1 MIGYT
6 IRYYHTVLIY
16 RYVSA
21 QPPSSSF
28 LFGPRTQMIISP
40 NMVIQGCTLPKCQ
53 QSLALKKQLK
63 HAKAASGHLMSS
75 ACEALWRITFLRLH
89 VFVDVVRRSSQHV
102 YISVMTA
109 MAVPIAILPVLF
121 CEPLTARLI
130 LCFVSDTV
138 CDQERNYHIFFQLL
152 QARED
157 PQLKDLGIGAPE
169 VGSTLELA
177 NCSNESQEIRFWDP
191 LTGIQLHQGLPILC
205 TWYRWCTV
213 FCGSEGG
220 ICQIVDIHHLQSRWH
235 LPSHIRLSK
244 GLPELP
250 TFEWL
255 AMYIDVQW
263 SS

>member
-6 IRYYHTVLIY
+6 IRCYHTVLIY

-102 YISVMTA
+102 DISVSWQ
-109 MAVPIAILPVLF
+109 PWLCQLPSCLF
-121 CEPLTARLI
+121 CFASLWQHVSFSALYQILYAIRSETITSSFNCCKLEKIHSWKTLGLEHPRLAPHLNWQTAQTSHKRTGSETRSQEYNYI
-130 LCFVSDTV
+130 KGSQFSAPGIDDARCFVEVKEAFVRSWTYTTCKVDDTCPLIFV
-138 CDQERNYHIFFQLL
+138 YQRAFLNY
-152 QARED
+152 R
-157 PQLKDLGIGAPE
+157 
-169 VGSTLELA
+169 
-177 NCSNESQEIRFWDP
+177 P
-191 LTGIQLHQGLPILC
+191 LSG
-205 TWYRWCTV
+205 
-213 FCGSEGG
+213 
-220 ICQIVDIHHLQSRWH
+220 
-235 LPSHIRLSK
+235 
-244 GLPELP
+244 
-250 TFEWL
+250 
-255 AMYIDVQW
+255 
-263 SS
+263 